1 VAEVFDTEAFVDIMS
16 PITKGEETST
26 SRPVLSRDLRNLSLP
41 TPPWR
46 LSQGGHRRAASRFS
60 KIADSP
66 RQTNSLLQ
74 CNSGQMMETARRQIV
89 PAMKIRGVFR
99 EFECWKYARSR
110 RPTLP
115 AMLRGKREVG
125 NGFISRMAI

>member
-16 PITKGEETST
+16 PIKKGEETSI
-26 SRPVLSRDLRNLSLP
+26 SRPVLSRDLHNLLLT

-46 LSQGGHRRAASRFS
+46 FPHGDHRRFASRFS

-74 CNSGQMMETARRQIV
+74 CNSGQMMETARR
-89 PAMKIRGVFR
+89 
-99 EFECWKYARSR
+99 
-110 RPTLP
+110 
-115 AMLRGKREVG
+115 
-125 NGFISRMAI
+125 